1 LQPNEL
7 RTIRQRYGLTI
18 RGLAGLLRIRD
29 EKTIRRWEKGEVPV
43 SGPASIVL
51 ELMDADEL
59 PNRFWP

>member
-1 LQPNEL
+1 MTPAEL
-7 RTIRQRYGLTI
+7 KAIRKRYGLTI
-18 RGLAGLLRIRD
+18 RGLADLLRIRD
-29 EKTIRRWEKGEVPV
+29 EKTIRRWESGEVPV